1 MLVNPENAF
10 RYFTKLLA
18 YHICPPGVGTVRTGR
33 ERGVGPTGGGD
44 DREGRRGEEGG
55 EMGTRDEEGEVNI
68 R

>member
-44 DREGRRGEEGG
+44 DRERRRGERRRNG
-55 EMGTRDEEGEVNI
+55 DE